1 MRNYKKK
8 KRKNTSGSRKQTNL
22 PRTMLGGGFPLLIR
36 ISGSEGGKKEIGP
49 QKQAQ
54 ILFKYQVLI

>member
-1 MRNYKKK
+1 
-8 KRKNTSGSRKQTNL
+8 
-22 PRTMLGGGFPLLIR
+22 MLGGGFPLLIR

-54 ILFKYQVLI
+54 ILFKYQVLIWNGHDQRYEF